1 MKMDNGKKMSFKKD
15 VKEAKQLLAQRN
27 AKYKSYCQNYKKANP
42 DAKSCKLTKEMDAEL
57 KGMMNKTQVA
67 LANQK
72 NPSYKPSRDKF
83 QKTIRKA
90 YN

>member
-57 KGMMNKTQVA
+57 
-67 LANQK
+67 
-72 NPSYKPSRDKF
+72 
-83 QKTIRKA
+83 
-90 YN
+90 